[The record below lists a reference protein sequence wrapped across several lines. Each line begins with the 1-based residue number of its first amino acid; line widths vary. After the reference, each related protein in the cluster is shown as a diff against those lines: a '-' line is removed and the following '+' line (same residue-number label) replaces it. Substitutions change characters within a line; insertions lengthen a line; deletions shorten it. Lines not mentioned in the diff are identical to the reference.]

1 MYQFI
6 TTAKKDN
13 LATFSVPFCFLLFAL
28 VPYLPGLI
36 PYIKVLYNN
45 PSSWPWHLFSG
56 YGVSMDFQQMF
67 IEYILVY
74 CTSTGLTAIGEPA
87 LASPPDSLDALD
99 PSTLLKDPMPVWIVF
114 TFIFLASAKW
124 FLCFLVRERPDPYQ
138 DHQDRCQISY
148 LTLCCLAG

>member
-36 PYIKVLYNN
+36 SYTKAIYN
-45 PSSWPWHLFSG
+45 SSSSWHLFSG

-67 IEYILVY
+67 VEYILVY

-87 LASPPDSLDALD
+87 LASPPDPLDALD
-99 PSTLLKDPMPVWIVF
+99 PSTLVKDPMPVWIVF

-124 FLCFLVRERPDPYQ
+124 FLCFLVRELSSPCQ
-138 DHQDRCQISY
+138 DHQDRCAIPH
-148 LTLCCLAG
+148 T